1 MMDQDSPTSPT
12 KPIVPACQESPDPER
27 GVPSADTHEG
37 VSSNALDSVSSPV
50 PALNDELLLQK
61 IGASVEDQTSLLKLS
76 FGVLGK
82 LSDQLKQQAE
92 ESLVRLQRPIFLELV
107 LFHDNL
113 ERAIEWARA
122 SGELSGADIVSRL
135 EILQIEL
142 LEVLSR
148 RDVRRF
154 EEHPTALDPKLH
166 RTMKTLP
173 TADSSENNTVA
184 QIVRTGFFWEDKVLR
199 PEEVVIK
206 KYSSQEPTKG
216 D

>member
-1 MMDQDSPTSPT
+1 MEQDIPTSPVN
-12 KPIVPACQESPDPER
+12 PVVPDCAGSAEHAPVIAPPAASDGGASNSLDPVVLPNPTSNDSP
-27 GVPSADTHEG
+27 
-37 VSSNALDSVSSPV
+37 
-50 PALNDELLLQK
+50 LLQK
-61 IGASVEDQTSLLKLS
+61 IGTSVEDQGALLKLS
-76 FGVLGK
+76 FGALGK
-82 LSDQLKQQAE
+82 IADQLKQQGE

-113 ERAIEWARA
+113 EKAIEWAKS
-122 SGELSGADIVSRL
+122 SGELSVADVVSRL

-184 QIVRTGFFWEDKVLR
+184 HIVRTGFFWGDKVLR

-206 KYSSQEPTKG
+206 RYASQEPSKG

>member
-1 MMDQDSPTSPT
+1 MEQDIPTSPVNPAVPDCAGSAKPAPVVVRPAASEVEASNSLDPVVLPSPTS
-12 KPIVPACQESPDPER
+12 D
-27 GVPSADTHEG
+27 
-37 VSSNALDSVSSPV
+37 DS
-50 PALNDELLLQK
+50 LLLQK
-61 IGASVEDQTSLLKLS
+61 IGTSVEDQMSLLKLS
-76 FGVLGK
+76 FGALGK
-82 LSDQLKQQAE
+82 LSDQLKQQGE
-92 ESLVRLQRPIFLELV
+92 ESVVRLQRPIFLELV

-113 ERAIEWARA
+113 ERTIDWARA
-122 SGELSGADIVSRL
+122 SGELSVADVVSRL

-148 RDVRRF
+148 RDVSRF

-184 QIVRTGFFWEDKVLR
+184 QIVRTGFFWGDKVLR

-206 KYSSQEPTKG
+206 KYSSQEPTEG